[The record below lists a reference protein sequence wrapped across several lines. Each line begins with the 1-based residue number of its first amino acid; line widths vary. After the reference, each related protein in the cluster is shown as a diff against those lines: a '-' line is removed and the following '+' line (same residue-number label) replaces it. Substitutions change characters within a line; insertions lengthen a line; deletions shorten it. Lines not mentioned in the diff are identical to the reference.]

1 MLTAGVG
8 KWFHLRF
15 KFNSTCCNTVE
26 RGVGWGAN
34 VSTSL
39 FNKIERMLKKMLTG
53 PLNSLFRRSSQR
65 SGDRKENVTERA
77 EATLNSPV
85 EVKRVD
91 FVKEEK
97 IVKITYFK
105 R

>member
-65 SGDRKENVTERA
+65 SGDRKEKRHGKSEGYTGKRH
-77 EATLNSPV
+77 
-85 EVKRVD
+85 VKNM
-91 FVKEEK
+91 
-97 IVKITYFK
+97 T
-105 R
+105 

>member
-1 MLTAGVG
+1 MLNAGVG

-26 RGVGWGAN
+26 RGGGVGGGGGK

-65 SGDRKENVTERA
+65 SGDRKE
-77 EATLNSPV
+77 
-85 EVKRVD
+85 KRHG
-91 FVKEEK
+91 KSGGY
-97 IVKITYFK
+97 T
-105 R
+105 